1 MTSVEAAPPP
11 VQAGPPCPRAP
22 VGQGGVLPQA
32 PLPQPP
38 RSPRL
43 KLAHGLSQFERVH
56 SVPSGLVHI
65 PSPTTQ
71 RRCLY
76 HAAKSG
82 DIDELRS
89 MLDAGAR
96 PDAPDQ
102 ATPLPPIPT
111 APGRRNA
118 LHFAVI
124 YGNLEMVRMLLDA
137 GASVNAP
144 DRSGWQPLHFAALN
158 GRPTKLEITK
168 LLLDAGGNRH
178 AAIAVQQHNSLAMR
192 APPNSPGRQPLTIAA
207 AEFAR
212 RHGQSE
218 IAALIDGHGK
228 EGEDYD
234 AR

>member
-1 MTSVEAAPPP
+1 MAAAPSVLSKGAGAVPP
-11 VQAGPPCPRAP
+11 
-22 VGQGGVLPQA
+22 
-32 PLPQPP
+32 PLVEQQETSLRPLSPQPP

-43 KLAHGLSQFERVH
+43 TLSHGLSQFERVH
-56 SVPSGLVHI
+56 SVPAGLVHI

-76 HAAKSG
+76 HAVKSG
-82 DIDELRS
+82 DIDELRT
-89 MLDAGAR
+89 MLDSGLL

-102 ATPLPPIPT
+102 ATPVPAIPT

-137 GASVNAP
+137 GAAVNAP

-158 GRPTKLEITK
+158 GRPTKLEITQ

-192 APPNSPGRQPLTIAA
+192 LPPSSPGRRPLTVAA

-212 RHGQSE
+212 RHGQPD
-218 IAALIDGHGK
+218 IAALIDG
-228 EGEDYD
+228 YD
-234 AR
+234 GREAGGAAC

>member
-1 MTSVEAAPPP
+1 MQGSVSAAQQMSALPSALSATVAPPL
-11 VQAGPPCPRAP
+11 VEHHAAF
-22 VGQGGVLPQA
+22 L
-32 PLPQPP
+32 QPP

-43 KLAHGLSQFERVH
+43 TLAHGLSQFERVH
-56 SVPSGLVHI
+56 SVPAGLVHI
-65 PSPTTQ
+65 PSPNTQ

-76 HAAKSG
+76 HAVKSG
-82 DIDELRS
+82 DIDELRT
-89 MLDAGAR
+89 MLDAGLR

-102 ATPLPPIPT
+102 ATPVPAIAT

-192 APPNSPGRQPLTIAA
+192 LPPSSSRPMTVAA

-212 RHGQSE
+212 RHGQPD
-218 IAALIDGHGK
+218 IAALIDGYG
-228 EGEDYD
+228 D
-234 AR
+234 AAC

>member
-1 MTSVEAAPPP
+1 MAAVPSALSATVAPPL
-11 VQAGPPCPRAP
+11 VEHHAAY
-22 VGQGGVLPQA
+22 
-32 PLPQPP
+32 PQPP

-43 KLAHGLSQFERVH
+43 TLAHGLSQFERVH
-56 SVPSGLVHI
+56 SVPAGLVHI

-76 HAAKSG
+76 HAVKSG
-82 DIDELRS
+82 DIDELRT
-89 MLDAGAR
+89 MIDAGLR

-102 ATPLPPIPT
+102 ATPVPAIAT

-192 APPNSPGRQPLTIAA
+192 LPPSSSGRRPLTVAA

-212 RHGQSE
+212 RHGQPD
-218 IAALIDGHGK
+218 IAALIDGYG
-228 EGEDYD
+228 D
-234 AR
+234 AAC